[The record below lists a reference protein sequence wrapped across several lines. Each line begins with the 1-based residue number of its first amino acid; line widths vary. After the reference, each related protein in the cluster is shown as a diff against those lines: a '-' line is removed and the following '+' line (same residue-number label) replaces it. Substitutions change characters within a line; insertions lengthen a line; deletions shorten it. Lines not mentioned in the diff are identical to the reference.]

1 MAAPIL
7 RKIIG
12 QRGVRGFDPALPLFV
27 RRRISLGVADDGA
40 PKWLEVGSPFP
51 VGGVKRSRIA
61 GLFASRHI
69 AHERPGDPIDI
80 RGRAPRPSDPIAPA
94 AAPATAAEAP
104 ATAAEAA
111 DPRPP
116 SKRHRSGA

>member
-27 RRRISLGVADDGA
+27 RRRISLGIGDDGS
-40 PKWLEVGSPFP
+40 PKWLEVGAPFP
-51 VGGVKRSRIA
+51 VEGVKRSRIA

-69 AHERPGDPIDI
+69 AHERPGDPIDM
-80 RGRAPRPSDPIAPA
+80 RGREAKQPDPIAPPPVA
-94 AAPATAAEAP
+94 SPAP
-104 ATAAEAA
+104 
-111 DPRPP
+111 DNRPP
-116 SKRHRSGA
+116 PKRHRPGA

>member
-27 RRRISLGVADDGA
+27 RRRISLGIGDDGS
-40 PKWLEVGSPFP
+40 PKWLEVGAPFP
-51 VGGVKRSRIA
+51 VEGVKRSRIA

-69 AHERPGDPIDI
+69 AHERPGDPIDM
-80 RGRAPRPSDPIAPA
+80 RGRTAQEPYSVTPQPVSSPPA
-94 AAPATAAEAP
+94 AAEPP
-104 ATAAEAA
+104 
-111 DPRPP
+111 DHRPP
-116 SKRHRSGA
+116 PKRHRSGA